1 MPAGRR
7 SGVRLHLRGL
17 LRVRGGADA
26 AAAHAAAAPNASAA
40 DDDVAAAAAP
50 VLAADEGAPE
60 SVART
65 GEEPFFRG

>member
-26 AAAHAAAAPNASAA
+26 AAAHAAASANASAD
-40 DDDVAAAAAP
+40 DDDVAAAAP